1 MKIAKLATKVSSS
14 GGGKIK
20 GIANSLTMTRSGIRV
35 TQDAGKSVVGQ
46 TVPLLLSH
54 DWDKPSIGSVTM
66 TGVDKE
72 GLHYEGHLFENAPDR
87 DLLLEGIEAGTN
99 YVSIGFGVDNIDSD
113 GNIDSIDLLEL
124 SLTSTPADSKAT
136 AEVIKQAL
144 EENEKMADEPQ
155 NPQDSQNPADKK
167 EPTLQDV
174 LDALSAFKADV
185 DKELKAISGAVVP
198 TNGDKADEK
207 DPEDKP
213 ADDTEKQALEA
224 KNAKLMSFMDKID
237 VQSLTFDEYMT
248 FRDLQK

>member
-1 MKIAKLATKVSSS
+1 MKIAKLATKVKSSD
-14 GGGKIK
+14 GGKIK

-35 TQDAGKSVVGQ
+35 TESAGQSVIGQ

-54 DWDKPSIGSVTM
+54 DWDKPSIGSVKM

-72 GLHYEGHLFENAPDR
+72 GLHYEGHLFQNAPDR

-99 YVSIGFGVDNIDSD
+99 YVSIGFGVDNIDTD

-144 EENEKMADEPQ
+144 EEKEMAEDTQ
-155 NPQDSQNPADKK
+155 NQEEAVDDK
-167 EPTLQDV
+167 EATVQDV
-174 LDALSAFKADV
+174 LDAVTAFKSDV
-185 DKELKAISGAVVP
+185 DKALKEISDAVLP
-198 TNGDKADEK
+198 AGDKADS
-207 DPEDKP
+207 EDKP

-224 KNAKLMSFMDKID
+224 KNAQLLSFMDKVD
-237 VQSLTFDEYMT
+237 VQSLTFDEYKT
-248 FRDLQK
+248 FKDLQK

>member
-1 MKIAKLATKVSSS
+1 MKIAKLATKVNSS

-35 TQDAGKSVVGQ
+35 TQDAGKSVIGQ

-72 GLHYEGHLFENAPDR
+72 GLHYEGHLFENAPDH

-144 EENEKMADEPQ
+144 EEKKMADEPQ
-155 NPQDSQNPADKK
+155 DSQAPADKK
-167 EPTLQDV
+167 EPTLQDL
-174 LDALSAFKADV
+174 LDAVQSVKSDV
-185 DKELKAISGAVVP
+185 LKAVKEISDAVVP
-198 TNGDKADEK
+198 SGDKSDPEGDKANPGGDS
-207 DPEDKP
+207 
-213 ADDTEKQALEA
+213 EKQALEA
-224 KNAKLMSFMDKID
+224 QNAKLMSFLDKVD
-237 VQSLTFDEYMT
+237 VQSLTFDEYMD
-248 FRDLQK
+248 FKDLQK

>member
-1 MKIAKLATKVSSS
+1 MKIAKLATKVKSSD
-14 GGGKIK
+14 GGKIK

-35 TQDAGKSVVGQ
+35 TESAGQSVVGQ

-54 DWDKPSIGSVTM
+54 DWDKPSIGSVKM

-72 GLHYEGHLFENAPDR
+72 GLHYEGHLFQNAPDR

-99 YVSIGFGVDNIDSD
+99 YVSIGFGVDNIDTG

-144 EENEKMADEPQ
+144 EEKEMAEDTQ
-155 NPQDSQNPADKK
+155 NQEEAVDDK
-167 EPTLQDV
+167 EATVQDV
-174 LDALSAFKADV
+174 LDAVTAFKSDV
-185 DKELKAISGAVVP
+185 DKALKEISDALVP
-198 TNGDKADEK
+198 AGDKE

-213 ADDTEKQALEA
+213 ADDTAKQALEA
-224 KNAKLMSFMDKID
+224 KNVQLLSFMDKVD
-237 VQSLTFDEYMT
+237 VQSLTFDEYKT
-248 FRDLQK
+248 FKNLQK

>member
-1 MKIAKLATKVSSS
+1 MKIAKLATKVNSSD
-14 GGGKIK
+14 GGKIK

-35 TQDAGKSVVGQ
+35 TESAGQSVVGQ

-72 GLHYEGHLFENAPDR
+72 GLHYEGHLFQNAPDH

-99 YVSIGFGVDNIDSD
+99 YVSIGFGVDNIDTD

-144 EENEKMADEPQ
+144 EEKEMANEPQ
-155 NPQDSQNPADKK
+155 NPSSEAPSSDK
-167 EPTLQDV
+167 EATVQDV

-185 DKELKAISGAVVP
+185 DKELKAISDAVVP
-198 TNGDKADEK
+198 ANSDKAGEK

-224 KNAKLMSFMDKID
+224 KNAKLMSFLDKVD
-237 VQSLTFDEYMT
+237 VQSLTFDEYMD
-248 FRDLQK
+248 FKDLQM

>member
-1 MKIAKLATKVSSS
+1 MKIAKLATKVKSSD
-14 GGGKIK
+14 GGKIK

-35 TQDAGKSVVGQ
+35 TESAGQSVVGQ

-54 DWDKPSIGSVTM
+54 DWNKPSIGSVKM
-66 TGVDKE
+66 TSVDKE
-72 GLHYEGHLFENAPDR
+72 GLHYEGHLFQNAPDR

-144 EENEKMADEPQ
+144 EEKEMADEPQ
-155 NPQDSQNPADKK
+155 NQEEAVDDK
-167 EPTLQDV
+167 EATVQDV
-174 LDALSAFKADV
+174 LDMVAAFKSDV
-185 DKELKAISGAVVP
+185 DKTLKEISDAVVP
-198 TNGDKADEK
+198 ADGDKV

-213 ADDTEKQALEA
+213 ADDAEKQALEA
-224 KNAKLMSFMDKID
+224 KNAQLLSFMDKVD
-237 VQSLTFDEYMT
+237 VQSLTFDEYKA
-248 FRDLQK
+248 FKNLQK

>member
-1 MKIAKLATKVSSS
+1 MKIAKLATKVKSSD
-14 GGGKIK
+14 GGKIK

-35 TQDAGKSVVGQ
+35 TESAGQSVVGQ

-54 DWDKPSIGSVTM
+54 DWNKPSIGSVKM

-72 GLHYEGHLFENAPDR
+72 GLHYEGHLFQNAPDR

-99 YVSIGFGVDNIDSD
+99 YVSIGFGVDNIDTD

-144 EENEKMADEPQ
+144 EEKEMADEPQ
-155 NPQDSQNPADKK
+155 TQPQDQPEDDKQ
-167 EPTLQDV
+167 PVIQDV
-174 LDALSAFKADV
+174 LDAIADV
-185 DKELKAISGAVVP
+185 KKELDQIKKVVTP
-198 TNGDKADEK
+198 DDSK
-207 DPEDKP
+207 DAPADKP

-224 KNAKLMSFMDKID
+224 KNSQLLSFMDKVD
-237 VQSLTFDEYMT
+237 VQSLTFDEYKA
-248 FRDLQK
+248 FKDLQK

>member
-1 MKIAKLATKVSSS
+1 MKIAKLATKVKSSD
-14 GGGKIK
+14 GGKIK

-35 TQDAGKSVVGQ
+35 TESAGQSVIGQ

-54 DWDKPSIGSVTM
+54 DWDKPSIGSVKM

-72 GLHYEGHLFENAPDR
+72 GLHYEGHLFQNAPDR

-99 YVSIGFGVDNIDSD
+99 YVSIGFGVDNIDTS

-144 EENEKMADEPQ
+144 EEKEMAEDTQ
-155 NPQDSQNPADKK
+155 NQEEAVDDK
-167 EPTLQDV
+167 EVTVQDV
-174 LDALSAFKADV
+174 LDALTSFATDV
-185 DKELKAISGAVVP
+185 KKTLNAISDAVVP
-198 TNGDKADEK
+198 AGDKA

-213 ADDTEKQALEA
+213 ADDEVKQGLEA
-224 KNAKLMSFMDKID
+224 KNAQLLSFMDKVD
-237 VQSLTFDEYMT
+237 VQSLTFDEYKT
-248 FRDLQK
+248 FKNLQK

>member
-1 MKIAKLATKVSSS
+1 MKIAKLATKVKSSD
-14 GGGKIK
+14 GGKIK

-35 TQDAGKSVVGQ
+35 TESAGQSVIGQ

-54 DWDKPSIGSVTM
+54 DWDKPSIGSVKM

-72 GLHYEGHLFENAPDR
+72 GLHYEGHLFQNAPDR

-99 YVSIGFGVDNIDSD
+99 YVSIGFGVDNIDTD

-144 EENEKMADEPQ
+144 EEKEMAEEPQ
-155 NPQDSQNPADKK
+155 NPSSEAPADDKEATVQDVLDAVDAFKSDVDKALKAISDAVVKDGGEPADKK
-167 EPTLQDV
+167 E
-174 LDALSAFKADV
+174 
-185 DKELKAISGAVVP
+185 
-198 TNGDKADEK
+198 
-207 DPEDKP
+207 PEDKP

-224 KNAKLMSFMDKID
+224 KNAQLLSFMDKVD
-237 VQSLTFDEYMT
+237 VQSLTFDEYKT
-248 FRDLQK
+248 FKNLQK

>member
-1 MKIAKLATKVSSS
+1 MKIAKLATKVKSSD
-14 GGGKIK
+14 GGKIK

-35 TQDAGKSVVGQ
+35 TESAGQSVVGQ

-72 GLHYEGHLFENAPDR
+72 GLHYEGHLFQNAPDH

-99 YVSIGFGVDNIDSD
+99 YVSIGFGVDNIDTD

-144 EENEKMADEPQ
+144 EEKEMADEPQ
-155 NPQDSQNPADKK
+155 NPQDSQDPADKK
-167 EPTLQDV
+167 EPTLQDL
-174 LDALSAFKADV
+174 LDAVQSVKSDV
-185 DKELKAISGAVVP
+185 LKAVKEISDAVVP
-198 TNGDKADEK
+198 SGDKAD
-207 DPEDKP
+207 PEGDKANP
-213 ADDTEKQALEA
+213 GDDSAKQALEA
-224 KNAKLMSFMDKID
+224 KNAKLMSFLDKVD
-237 VQSLTFDEYMT
+237 VQSLTFDEYMD
-248 FRDLQK
+248 FKDLQK